1 MDTMSIKIDDL
12 IFDDNDYDADGDV
25 LYLSRGPSRTA
36 ANGALTSE
44 GHIVRYN
51 SDGYVIGV
59 TIINAKW
66 LLERDGYLKITMPHE
81 VRLRPDELTP
91 ALVAA

>member
-1 MDTMSIKIDDL
+1 MSIEIDGL
-12 IFDDNDYDADGDV
+12 IFDDSHYDAEGDV

-36 ANGALTSE
+36 ADGDRTYE
-44 GHIVRYN
+44 GHVVRYN
-51 SDGYVIGV
+51 AGGDVIGV
-59 TIINAKW
+59 TILNAKW

-81 VRLRPDELTP
+81 VRLHPGELTP